1 MELYWMT
8 MFIILLFI
16 YMLPS
21 MIASNRWSVNTWL
34 VVFLNIFLWW
44 TFFIWVVCLFL
55 AVWKTKK
62 DIKREEEIYNALTK
76 KD

>member
-1 MELYWMT
+1 M
-8 MFIILLFI
+8 I

-21 MIASNRWSVNTWL
+21 MIAGNRWSVNTWL

-44 TFFIWVVCLFL
+44 TFLWWILCIIL
-55 AVWKTKK
+55 AVWKTHK
-62 DIKREEEIYNALTK
+62 DIKRENEIYNALTK